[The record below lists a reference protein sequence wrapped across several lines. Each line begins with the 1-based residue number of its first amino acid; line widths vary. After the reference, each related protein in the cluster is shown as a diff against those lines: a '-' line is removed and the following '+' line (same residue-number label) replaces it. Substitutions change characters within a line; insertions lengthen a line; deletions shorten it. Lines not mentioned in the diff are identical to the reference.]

1 MKRYIKLS
9 LVFFVLFI
17 FNITLVS
24 ASTNTNIRTEDNY
37 LINDWIE
44 VTDSNRGNILNT
56 PAVNAEEK
64 IYDFADLYTDSE
76 EKDLY
81 NEVNSYIQSYNMD
94 LVIVTINRNNK
105 SSPQEYADDFYDYND
120 FGISSNRDGVLFL
133 IDMQNREIYM
143 STTGT
148 AIEMYNDYRIN
159 EALDSV
165 YTYMSDEDYY
175 EGTSNYIDIIK
186 DYAASGYP
194 NNSTISNK
202 GDRPSIVTTMIVS
215 LIITIII
222 MGILISKNKMV
233 RKATTAEEY
242 LNKESVNIKNISDIL
257 VSSNT
262 TKQKIEHNTS
272 SGGSSTHH
280 SSSGGSHGGGGHR
293 F

>member
-1 MKRYIKLS
+1 MKKNVKIF
-9 LVFFVLFI
+9 LVILISFI

-120 FGISSNRDGVLFL
+120 FGISNNRDGVLFL

-202 GDRPSIVTTMIVS
+202 GDRPSLITTMLVS

>member
-1 MKRYIKLS
+1 MKKNVKIF
-9 LVFFVLFI
+9 LVILISFI

-143 STTGT
+143 YTTGT

>member
-1 MKRYIKLS
+1 MKKNVKIF
-9 LVFFVLFI
+9 LVILISFI
-17 FNITLVS
+17 FSITLVS

>member
-1 MKRYIKLS
+1 MKKNVKIF
-9 LVFFVLFI
+9 LVILISFI

-105 SSPQEYADDFYDYND
+105 SSPQEYADDFYDYNY
-120 FGISSNRDGVLFL
+120 FGISNNRDGVLFL

-202 GDRPSIVTTMIVS
+202 GDRPSLITTMLVS

>member
-1 MKRYIKLS
+1 MKKNVKIF
-9 LVFFVLFI
+9 LVILISFI

-94 LVIVTINRNNK
+94 LVIVTINSNNK

-120 FGISSNRDGVLFL
+120 FGISSNRDGILFL

>member
-24 ASTNTNIRTEDNY
+24 ASTNTNTRTEDNY

-56 PAVNAEEK
+56 PSVNADEK

-76 EKDLY
+76 ETSLY
-81 NEVNSYIQSYNMD
+81 NKVNSYIQSYNMD
-94 LVIVTINRNNK
+94 LVIVTINSNNK

-120 FGISSNRDGVLFL
+120 FGISSNRDGILFL

-165 YTYMSDEDYY
+165 YTYMSDEEYY
-175 EGTSNYIDIIK
+175 EGTSNYINIIR
-186 DYAASGYP
+186 DYASSGFP
-194 NNSTISNK
+194 KNNNSSNS
-202 GDRPSIVTTMIVS
+202 DVLQPIVTAMIIS
-215 LIITIII
+215 LFITIII
-222 MGILISKNKMV
+222 MVILINKNKLV

-242 LNKESVNIKNISDIL
+242 LNKESVNIKRISDIL
-257 VSSNT
+257 ISSNT
-262 TKQKIEHNTS
+262 TKHKIEHNSS
-272 SGGSSTHH
+272 SGGSSTHC

>member
-24 ASTNTNIRTEDNY
+24 ASTNTNTRTEDNY

-56 PAVNAEEK
+56 PSVNADEK

-76 EKDLY
+76 ETSLY
-81 NEVNSYIQSYNMD
+81 NKVNSYIQSYNMD
-94 LVIVTINRNNK
+94 LVIVTINSNNK
-105 SSPQEYADDFYDYND
+105 SSPQEYADDFYDYNN

-133 IDMQNREIYM
+133 IDMENREIYM

-165 YTYMSDEDYY
+165 YTYMSDEAYY
-175 EGTSNYIDIIK
+175 EGTSNYINIIR
-186 DYAASGYP
+186 DYASSGFP
-194 NNSTISNK
+194 KNNNSSNSD
-202 GDRPSIVTTMIVS
+202 GLPPIVTAMIIS
-215 LIITIII
+215 LVITIII
-222 MGILISKNKMV
+222 MVILINKNKLV

-242 LNKESVNIKNISDIL
+242 LNKER
-257 VSSNT
+257 
-262 TKQKIEHNTS
+262 
-272 SGGSSTHH
+272 G
-280 SSSGGSHGGGGHR
+280 
-293 F
+293 

>member
-24 ASTNTNIRTEDNY
+24 ASTNTNTRTEDNY

-56 PAVNAEEK
+56 PSVNADEK

-120 FGISSNRDGVLFL
+120 FGISSNRDGILFL

>member
-1 MKRYIKLS
+1 MKKNVKIF
-9 LVFFVLFI
+9 LVILISFI

>member
-1 MKRYIKLS
+1 MKKNVKIF
-9 LVFFVLFI
+9 LVILISFI

-94 LVIVTINRNNK
+94 LVIVTINSNNK
-105 SSPQEYADDFYDYND
+105 SSPQEYADDFYDYNN

-133 IDMQNREIYM
+133 IDMENREIYM

-165 YTYMSDEDYY
+165 YTYMSDEAYY
-175 EGTSNYIDIIK
+175 EGTSNYINIIR
-186 DYAASGYP
+186 DYASSGFP
-194 NNSTISNK
+194 KNNNSSNID
-202 GDRPSIVTTMIVS
+202 GLPPIVTAMIIS
-215 LIITIII
+215 LVITIIV
-222 MGILISKNKMV
+222 MVILINKNKLV

-242 LNKESVNIKNISDIL
+242 LNKESVNIKRISDIL
-257 VSSNT
+257 ISSNT
-262 TKQKIEHNTS
+262 TKHKIEHNTS

>member
-24 ASTNTNIRTEDNY
+24 ASTNTNTRTEDNY

-56 PAVNAEEK
+56 PAVNADEK

-76 EKDLY
+76 ETSLY
-81 NEVNSYIQSYNMD
+81 NKVNSYIQSYNMD
-94 LVIVTINRNNK
+94 LVIVTINSNNK
-105 SSPQEYADDFYDYND
+105 SSPQEYADDFYDYNN

>member
-9 LVFFVLFI
+9 LVFLILFI

-24 ASTNTNIRTEDNY
+24 ASTNTNTRTEDNY

-56 PAVNAEEK
+56 PSVNADEK

-76 EKDLY
+76 ETSLY
-81 NEVNSYIQSYNMD
+81 NKVNSYIQSYNMD
-94 LVIVTINRNNK
+94 LVIVTINSNNK
-105 SSPQEYADDFYDYND
+105 SSPQEYADDFYDYNN

-159 EALDSV
+159 ETLDSV
-165 YTYMSDEDYY
+165 YTYMSDEAYY
-175 EGTSNYIDIIK
+175 EGTSNYINIIR
-186 DYAASGYP
+186 DYASSGFP
-194 NNSTISNK
+194 KNNNSSNSD
-202 GDRPSIVTTMIVS
+202 GLPPIVTAMIIS
-215 LIITIII
+215 LVITIIV
-222 MGILISKNKMV
+222 MVILINKNKLV

-242 LNKESVNIKNISDIL
+242 LNKESVNIKRISDIL
-257 VSSNT
+257 ISSNT
-262 TKQKIEHNTS
+262 TKHKIEHNSS
-272 SGGSSTHH
+272 SGGSSTHC